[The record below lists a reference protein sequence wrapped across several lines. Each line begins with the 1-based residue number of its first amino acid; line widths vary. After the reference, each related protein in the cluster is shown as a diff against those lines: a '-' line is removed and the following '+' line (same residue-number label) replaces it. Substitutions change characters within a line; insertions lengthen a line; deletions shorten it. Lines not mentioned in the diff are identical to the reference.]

1 MAQASSSS
9 AYQCIDFYIVT
20 TVQSGSFF
28 CRFSLILIDSETTE
42 GPRLIDHKY
51 CNYVIGLT
59 KFGTCE
65 GFLI

>member
-42 GPRLIDHKY
+42 GPRLIDPQ
-51 CNYVIGLT
+51 IL
-59 KFGTCE
+59 
-65 GFLI
+65 